1 MTASGDDTGS
11 KCPAEAHTGLVYDEA
26 YLDHDT
32 GPGHPE
38 TPARLKAMMD
48 HLEEEGIL
56 PRLRRIEPRSAAEK
70 WIKTI
75 HSTEYVREV
84 EDACSRGNTCLHS
97 LDTRVCSR
105 SFDVALLAAGG
116 VMAAVDA
123 VMGGEITNAFCA
135 VRPPGHHATADRAM
149 GFCLFNNVAI
159 ATRYAQREHG
169 IDRVLIVDWDTHHG
183 NGTQDAF
190 YDDDSV
196 LYFSTHQSPFYPGT
210 GAESETGEG
219 QGEGYTLNVP
229 LPAGTGDGEYLEIFE
244 QRLQPRALEFRPE
257 LVFISAG
264 FDTHREDTIG
274 GMQVT
279 EEGYARMTQHVMDMA
294 RQCCG
299 GKLISVLEG
308 GYGLEAQARS
318 AAAHL
323 RALMAGA
330 NG

>member
-1 MTASGDDTGS
+1 MTAADKPTGTE
-11 KCPAEAHTGLVYDEA
+11 CPAESPTGLVYDET
-26 YLDHDT
+26 YLDHNT

-38 TPARLKAMMD
+38 RSARLKAMMN
-48 HLEEEGIL
+48 HLQEEDIL
-56 PRLRRIEPRSAAEK
+56 SRLHRVEPRSAPEE
-70 WIKTI
+70 WITTI
-75 HSTEYVREV
+75 HTPDYVREV
-84 EDACSRGNTCLHS
+84 EQTCTRGNTCLHS

-123 VMGGEITNAFCA
+123 VIGGDVRNAFCA

-149 GFCLFNNVAI
+149 GFCLFNNIAI

-169 IDRVLIVDWDTHHG
+169 INRVLIVDWDTHHG

-210 GAESETGEG
+210 GAESETGRG
-219 QGEGYTLNVP
+219 DGEGYTINVP
-229 LPAGTGDGEYLEIFE
+229 LPAGTGDDEYLEIFE
-244 QRLQPRALEFRPE
+244 ETLKPRALEFEPD

-264 FDTHREDTIG
+264 FDTHRDDTIG

-279 EEGYARMTQHVMDMA
+279 EAGYARMTQHVMDIA
-294 RQCCG
+294 RECCG
-299 GKLISVLEG
+299 GRLISVLEG
-308 GYGLEAQARS
+308 GYGLEGQARS

-323 RALMAGA
+323 RALMGESAE
-330 NG
+330 